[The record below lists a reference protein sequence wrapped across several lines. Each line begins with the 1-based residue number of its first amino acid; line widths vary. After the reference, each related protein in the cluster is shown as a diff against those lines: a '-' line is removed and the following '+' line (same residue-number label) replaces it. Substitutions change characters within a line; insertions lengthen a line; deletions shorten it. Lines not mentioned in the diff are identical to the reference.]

1 MRNLNAITPETETT
15 SHYFWGQAHDWDVA
29 NKALTD
35 MLVGQITTA
44 FLEDVAVFEA
54 QQRNMTILPNA
65 PQIDINADAGLIQAR
80 RILERIHEEELAA
93 VPPPYPPPRAGEGR
107 EGRLRNDTNDHLVV
121 VTVSAHLNGHVLG
134 ELQMANEHAAGK
146 VEASDRSVL
155 DHIRELVAEEQ
166 RLYQHRA
173 PTDADQERLQKVKIE
188 LDQYWDL
195 LRQRRALEEFGRDP
209 ADAHLRPAQIVE
221 KYEG

>member
-1 MRNLNAITPETETT
+1 
-15 SHYFWGQAHDWDVA
+15 
-29 NKALTD
+29 
-35 MLVGQITTA
+35 
-44 FLEDVAVFEA
+44 
-54 QQRNMTILPNA
+54 MT
-65 PQIDINADAGLIQAR
+65 
-80 RILERIHEEELAA
+80 
-93 VPPPYPPPRAGEGR
+93 
-107 EGRLRNDTNDHLVV
+107 
-121 VTVSAHLNGHVLG
+121 
-134 ELQMANEHAAGK
+134 NEHAAGK
-146 VEASDRSVL
+146 VGVSDRSVL

-173 PTDADQERLQKVKIE
+173 PTDADQERLQIVKIE